1 MNDTVLVDSPSTHV
15 RRLTLNRP
23 EKRNALSHALRSRL
37 FELLRDADADRAA
50 ALIERHMAEF
60 DAQIRAAV
68 SRRLASPL
76 TA

>member
-1 MNDTVLVDSPSTHV
+1 MKAQKIEVKTLSPAQKRVFEDAARPTYAEFRKTHG
-15 RRLTLNRP
+15 
-23 EKRNALSHALRSRL
+23 K
-37 FELLRDADADRAA
+37 RAA

-68 SRRLASPL
+68 SRRIAAPL